1 MANRPIGVAEVA
13 LPAGAATSAKQD
25 TIKTSIDAITTKL
38 AADPSTATLQTAA
51 NTILGATTEAPASVS
66 VDEDTTARSLI
77 ALAKGLKNLQID
89 IKTLLETTGITL
101 LPLDSSL
108 DSIDVDKMSKG
119 AVTVAHSVIADTAT
133 SSEIDC
139 RGYNSLLVYVG
150 PFTAAENWT
159 FKVQG
164 CMTSGGTF
172 SDWYEQANTGVMA
185 LMSYQTNASRG
196 WVWHGIPDYIKIVAT
211 RDGAASAVT
220 VTVQPF
226 NG

>member
-1 MANRPIGVAEVA
+1 MGIQPGDVDTNTQYLRDIAESMEEST
-13 LPAGAATSAKQD
+13 GDTS
-25 TIKTSIDAITTKL
+25 
-38 AADPSTATLQTAA
+38 
-51 NTILGATTEAPASVS
+51 LGAVTEAPASVS

-101 LPLDSSL
+101 LPLSATL
-108 DSIDVDKMSKG
+108 DSIDVSKKSKG
-119 AVTVAHSVIADTAT
+119 AVTTAHSAITATAT
-133 SSEIDC
+133 SAEIDC
-139 RGYNSLLVYVG
+139 RGYNSILVE
-150 PFTAAENWT
+150 AAISVAVKNWT

-172 SDWYEQANTGVMA
+172 VDWYEQANTGTMT
-185 LMSYQTNASRG
+185 LMSYQTNASKG

-211 RDGAASAVT
+211 EDEDNATVT
-220 VTVQPF
+220 VKVQPF